1 MPNAEDILEKNKGFG
16 KRLAEVRR
24 LV

>member
-1 MPNAEDILEKNKGFG
+1 MPNVEDLLEKNKGFA